1 MILRGDIA
9 WTDFEPAVGNEANKI
24 RPAVV
29 VSNDGANYRAW
40 RLGRGV
46 LTRRA
51 LSSRTRPLY
60 PFQVLFPST
69 RETGLRATSK
79 AQAEQVRAV
88 SVARAGERIGRAPAD
103 LMDALDD
110 AIRLHL
116 AL

>member
-1 MILRGDIA
+1 MLRGDIV
-9 WTDFEPAVGNEANKI
+9 WVDLEPSMGNEADKV

-29 VSNDGANYRAW
+29 VSNNGANRAADEM
-40 RLGRGV
+40 GDGMV
-46 LTRRA
+46 TVVPLT
-51 LSSRTRPLY
+51 SSTRSLY
-60 PFQVLFPST
+60 SFQVLFPST

-79 AQAEQVRAV
+79 AQAEQMRAV
-88 SVARAGERIGRAPAD
+88 SVSRVGEKMGRAPAD